1 MLLIRALGMV
11 VTGAVLWMLYL
22 DRKDRI
28 QPEPRRLL
36 FFAWLWGCVSA
47 LLALLLFGIATHLG
61 FPAWPG
67 DSPAEIGFYCLALV
81 GPIEEG
87 AKFLVA
93 RLIVFRWAHFDER
106 IDGLVYAGAVAIGF
120 ATVENLLYAQ
130 ILPWPQQLVRAIT
143 SPLTHTVFA
152 AIWGFGAA
160 HALQESR
167 SGTSRLLWQLLPLLV
182 AMALHGLY
190 DFFLLAYNATIPAST
205 IILVLWVGLILYAR
219 RLNGRA

>member
-1 MLLIRALGMV
+1 MLLIRAAGLV
-11 VTGAVLWMLYL
+11 VAGALLWMLYL
-22 DRKDRI
+22 DRKDRL

-36 FFAWLWGCVSA
+36 FFAWLWGCASA
-47 LLALLLFGIATHLG
+47 LLALLLFAIATMIG

-67 DSPAEIGFYCLALV
+67 DSPAEIAFYCLVLV

-87 AKFLVA
+87 AKFMLA

-130 ILPWPQQLVRAIT
+130 FLPWPEQLVRAIT

-160 HALQESR
+160 HALQHSR
-167 SGTSRLLWQLLPLLV
+167 TATGRILWQLIPLLL
-182 AMALHGLY
+182 AMFLHGLY
-190 DFFLLAYNATIPAST
+190 DVFLLAWGATIPASA
-205 IILVLWVGLILYAR
+205 IILALWVGLILYAK
-219 RLNGRA
+219 RLNG